1 MFKKILLIPIVFFY
15 IVCFSQNLKGEE
27 LINKSIEYHD
37 PNNNWAMF
45 AGDLNITMETPSR
58 EPRVSTISLNLP
70 KQYFKNEY
78 GKDGNTIIQQV
89 NKETCT
95 VLLNKKK
102 EFTAEEE
109 KTYRLSCDQAKRTRD
124 YYTYL
129 YGLPMKLK
137 DPGTLINPIVE
148 KRSFKGKDYWV
159 AQVKYEKEVGKDT
172 WYFYFDPSTF
182 ALEVYQFYHD
192 ESKNDGEYIL
202 LTEEYEVNGIKM
214 PKNRAWFYNKGDTY
228 LGTDFLY
235 KNQTK

>member
-1 MFKKILLIPIVFFY
+1 MFNKILLTPIVLFH
-15 IVCFSQNLKGEE
+15 IICFGQNLTGEE
-27 LINKSIEYHD
+27 LINKSIAYHD
-37 PNNNWAMF
+37 PNNSWSRF
-45 AGDLNITMETPSR
+45 AGDLNITMETPNR
-58 EPRVSTISLNLP
+58 APRVSTITLDLQ

-78 GKDGNTIIQQV
+78 GRDGNTITQEI
-89 NKETCT
+89 NKKNCS
-95 VLLNKKK
+95 VLLNKSQ

-109 KTYRLSCDQAKRTRD
+109 KTYRLSCEQAKRTRD

-137 DPGTLINPIVE
+137 DPGTLINPKVE

-159 AQVKYEKEVGKDT
+159 AQVNYEKGVGEDT

-202 LTEEYEVNGIKM
+202 LTEESEVNGIKM
-214 PKNRAWFYNKGDTY
+214 PKNRAWYYNKDDTY
-228 LGTDFLY
+228 LGTDFLF
-235 KNQTK
+235 KNQTN

>member
-1 MFKKILLIPIVFFY
+1 MFKKILLTPIVFFH
-15 IVCFSQNLKGEE
+15 IVCFSQNLTGEE

-78 GKDGNTIIQQV
+78 GKDGNTITQEV
-89 NKETCT
+89 NKKTCT

-137 DPGTLINPIVE
+137 DPGTLINPKVE
-148 KRSFKGKDYWV
+148 KRSFKGKEYWV

-202 LTEEYEVNGIKM
+202 LTEESEVNGIKM
-214 PKNRAWFYNKGDTY
+214 PKNRAWFYNKDDVY

-235 KNQTK
+235 KNKTK

>member
-1 MFKKILLIPIVFFY
+1 MFKKILLTPIIFFH
-15 IVCFSQNLKGEE
+15 IVCFSQNLTGEE

-37 PNNNWAMF
+37 PNDNWAGF

-58 EPRVSTISLNLP
+58 APRVSSISLNLQ

-78 GKDGNTIIQQV
+78 GKDGNTITQEV
-89 NKETCT
+89 NKEACL

-102 EFTAEEE
+102 EFTAAEE

-137 DPGTLINPIVE
+137 DPGTLINPKVE

-159 AQVKYEKEVGKDT
+159 AK
-172 WYFYFDPSTF
+172 
-182 ALEVYQFYHD
+182 
-192 ESKNDGEYIL
+192 
-202 LTEEYEVNGIKM
+202 
-214 PKNRAWFYNKGDTY
+214 
-228 LGTDFLY
+228 
-235 KNQTK
+235 

>member
-1 MFKKILLIPIVFFY
+1 MFKKILLTPIVFFH
-15 IVCFSQNLKGEE
+15 IICFSQNLTGEE

-37 PNNNWAMF
+37 PNNNWTMF

-78 GKDGNTIIQQV
+78 GKDGNTITQEV
-89 NKETCT
+89 NKETCI

-137 DPGTLINPIVE
+137 DPGTLINPKVE
-148 KRSFKGKDYWV
+148 KRSFKGKEYWV

-202 LTEEYEVNGIKM
+202 LTEESEVNGIKM
-214 PKNRAWFYNKGDTY
+214 PKNRAWFYNKDDAY

-235 KNQTK
+235 KNKTK

>member
-1 MFKKILLIPIVFFY
+1 MFKKILLTPIVLFH
-15 IVCFSQNLKGEE
+15 IICFGQNLTGEE
-27 LINKSIEYHD
+27 LINKSIAYHD
-37 PNNNWAMF
+37 PNNSWSRF
-45 AGDLNITMETPSR
+45 AGDLNITMETPNR
-58 EPRVSTISLNLP
+58 APRVSSITLDLQ

-78 GKDGNTIIQQV
+78 GRDGNTITQEI
-89 NKETCT
+89 NKKNCSI
-95 VLLNKKK
+95 LLNKSQ

-109 KTYRLSCDQAKRTRD
+109 KTYRLSCEQAKRTRD

-137 DPGTLINPIVE
+137 DPGTLINPKVE

-159 AQVKYEKEVGKDT
+159 AQVNYEKGVGEDT

-202 LTEEYEVNGIKM
+202 LTEESEVNGIKM
-214 PKNRAWFYNKGDTY
+214 PKNRAWYYNKDDTY
-228 LGTDFLY
+228 LGTDFLF
-235 KNQTK
+235 KNQTN

>member
-1 MFKKILLIPIVFFY
+1 MFKKILLTPIVLFH
-15 IVCFSQNLKGEE
+15 IICFGQNLTGEE
-27 LINKSIEYHD
+27 LINKSIAYHD
-37 PNNNWAMF
+37 PNNSWSRF
-45 AGDLNITMETPSR
+45 AGDLNITMETPNR
-58 EPRVSTISLNLP
+58 APRVSTITLDLQ

-78 GKDGNTIIQQV
+78 GRDGNTITQEI
-89 NKETCT
+89 NKKNCS
-95 VLLNKKK
+95 VLLNKSQ

-109 KTYRLSCDQAKRTRD
+109 KTYRLSCEQAKRTRD

-137 DPGTLINPIVE
+137 DPGTLINPKVE

-159 AQVKYEKEVGKDT
+159 AQVNYEKEVGEDT

-202 LTEEYEVNGIKM
+202 LTEESEVNGIKM
-214 PKNRAWFYNKGDTY
+214 PKNRAWYYNKDDVY
-228 LGTDFLY
+228 LGTDFLF
-235 KNQTK
+235 KNQTN

>member
-1 MFKKILLIPIVFFY
+1 MFKKILLTPIVFFH
-15 IVCFSQNLKGEE
+15 IVCFSQNLTGEE

-78 GKDGNTIIQQV
+78 GKDGNTITQEV
-89 NKETCT
+89 NKKTCT

-137 DPGTLINPIVE
+137 DPGTLINPKVE
-148 KRSFKGKDYWV
+148 KRSFKGKGYWV

-202 LTEEYEVNGIKM
+202 LTEESEVNGIKM
-214 PKNRAWFYNKGDTY
+214 PKNRAWFYNKDDVY

-235 KNQTK
+235 KNKTK

>member
-1 MFKKILLIPIVFFY
+1 MFNKILLTPIVLFH
-15 IVCFSQNLKGEE
+15 IICFGQNLTGEE
-27 LINKSIEYHD
+27 LINKSIAYHD
-37 PNNNWAMF
+37 PNNSWSRF
-45 AGDLNITMETPSR
+45 AGDLNITMETPNR
-58 EPRVSTISLNLP
+58 APRVSSITLDLQ

-78 GKDGNTIIQQV
+78 GRDGNTITQEI
-89 NKETCT
+89 NKKNCSI
-95 VLLNKKK
+95 LLNKSQ

-109 KTYRLSCDQAKRTRD
+109 KTYRLSCEQAKRTRD

-137 DPGTLINPIVE
+137 DPGTLINPKVE

-159 AQVKYEKEVGKDT
+159 AQVNYEKGVGEDT

-202 LTEEYEVNGIKM
+202 LTEESEVNGIKM
-214 PKNRAWFYNKGDTY
+214 PKNRAWYYNKDDTY
-228 LGTDFLY
+228 LGTDFLF
-235 KNQTK
+235 KNQTN